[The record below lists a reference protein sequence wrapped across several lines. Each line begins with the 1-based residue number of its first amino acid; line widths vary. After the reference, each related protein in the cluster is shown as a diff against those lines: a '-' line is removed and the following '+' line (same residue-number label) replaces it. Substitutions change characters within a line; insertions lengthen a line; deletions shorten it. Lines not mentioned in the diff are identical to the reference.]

1 MRFVHT
7 ADWQIGKPFARISD
21 PRKRA
26 LVNQA
31 RVAVVGRIGR
41 VVEEQGAEFVLVAG
55 DLFDSPSVDKA
66 TVSAA
71 CGAIGRIPVPVI
83 AIPGNHDHA
92 GPGSIWEQE
101 FFMREREQLAP
112 NLVVLT
118 EPGVYRI
125 KSAFILACPLRARTG
140 WADPTEWVRTP
151 ETWVPS
157 EGTGGSRGE
166 AEGEAGGF
174 GSRDGVEGPRIVL
187 AHGSTQVFVGRC
199 DDEDELERT
208 SGSGFIDLSR
218 LPDHL
223 LDYIALGDWHGTK
236 QVGPKAWYAGTP
248 EPDRFAKSGEY
259 DPGNILVVDVEPGG
273 EPRVNSVH
281 VGELRWA
288 QLSLDVSGATGVQT
302 AVARIEKA
310 VGFGVDEALLRLEL
324 SGSVDIAA
332 AGELERVLQSQE
344 ARLLRLKLVDRTTVE
359 PGEDELVS
367 LLSSADHPLVAKVTE
382 RLLAQAEGEGDAAA
396 IARIGLRDLHAAVE
410 SQPGARVAA
419 AKSGGRIRQAS
430 YRLEDRPT

>member
-208 SGSGFIDLSR
+208 SGSGFIDLTRCPITCWTTSRWAIGTAPSR
-218 LPDHL
+218 LVPSRYAAL
-223 LDYIALGDWHGTK
+223 PSRTASLRAANTIPATFSWWMWNRGRTPCQLDACWETPLG
-236 QVGPKAWYAGTP
+236 A
-248 EPDRFAKSGEY
+248 
-259 DPGNILVVDVEPGG
+259 VEP
-273 EPRVNSVH
+273 RCI
-281 VGELRWA
+281 W
-288 QLSLDVSGATGVQT
+288 
-302 AVARIEKA
+302 
-310 VGFGVDEALLRLEL
+310 
-324 SGSVDIAA
+324 
-332 AGELERVLQSQE
+332 
-344 ARLLRLKLVDRTTVE
+344 
-359 PGEDELVS
+359 
-367 LLSSADHPLVAKVTE
+367 
-382 RLLAQAEGEGDAAA
+382 
-396 IARIGLRDLHAAVE
+396 
-410 SQPGARVAA
+410 
-419 AKSGGRIRQAS
+419 S
-430 YRLEDRPT
+430 YRRAGGCRPHRESGWVRGR